1 MEDFEFYADEE
12 DEAAA
17 EEGSNRTFIYAV
29 IGLGGLL
36 VVGICIIIAFGL
48 YFGPRMSAG
57 IEEQNQAIMTANA
70 EAAEATEEPIA
81 TETLA
86 PTDTPRPTPT
96 KRPTATTEAPATPTA
111 TPAQVSGGAVTAEP
125 TATLRPTAT
134 RQATATPTSG
144 NATATPET
152 GIGALGASAL
162 AIGLVFLLVVVR
174 RLRQTAQ

>member
-1 MEDFEFYADEE
+1 MEDFEFYSDEE

-17 EEGSNRTFIYAV
+17 EEGSNRSFIYAV

-36 VVGICIIIAFGL
+36 VVGICVIIAFGL

-70 EAAEATEEPIA
+70 EAAEEPTA
-81 TETLA
+81 TETMA
-86 PTDTPRPTPT
+86 PTNTPRPTPT
-96 KRPTATTEAPATPTA
+96 EKPTATRAPAATPTA
-111 TPAQVSGGAVTAEP
+111 TPAEVSGGAVPAES

-134 RQATATPTSG
+134 RRATATPTSG
-144 NATATPET
+144 SAAATPET
-152 GIGALGASAL
+152 GIGILGASAL
-162 AIGLVFLLVVVR
+162 AIGLVFLLAVVR